1 MRMSKLTFAIATVA
15 VLPACTILR
24 PLQRGDGIA
33 QVNPASVAIA
43 PAEWDGRQV
52 EMIGLL
58 VWEPD
63 NLGLYQSYG
72 AYCRRGEQSAIHV
85 DWSQWPGVSRADNRR
100 RVTVRGVFR
109 NRTGTPQPGSGVT
122 APSVAPGPA
131 PWPGPGPLEPGT
143 VVRWLSAPAKPCPPA
158 LP

>member
-1 MRMSKLTFAIATVA
+1 MQILKITLVAAMIAA
-15 VLPACTILR
+15 LPACAILR
-24 PLQRGDGIA
+24 PPERGDGIA
-33 QVNPASVAIA
+33 RVNPASIAAA
-43 PAEWDGRQV
+43 PAQWEGREV

-58 VWEPD
+58 VWEQD

-85 DWSQWPGVSRADNRR
+85 DWSQWPGVSRADSRR
-100 RVTVRGVFR
+100 EVVVRGVFR
-109 NRTGTPQPGSGVT
+109 NRTGVQATGGGASV
-122 APSVAPGPA
+122 PSVAPGPA

-143 VVRWLSAPAKPCPPA
+143 VVRWLSAPAKPCRAA